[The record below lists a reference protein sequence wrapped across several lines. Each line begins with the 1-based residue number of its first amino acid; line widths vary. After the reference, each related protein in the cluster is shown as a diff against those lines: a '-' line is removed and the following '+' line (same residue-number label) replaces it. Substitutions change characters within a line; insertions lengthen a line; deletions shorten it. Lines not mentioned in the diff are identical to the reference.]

1 MLHLFLG
8 HDAILVFIHF
18 RCDQTLQGLVRK
30 MDDLFIRDRRRLLY
44 GDRQFDHSVLLDILP
59 RRTSDGRRPI
69 AVDPYSPVRD
79 PE

>member
-8 HDAILVFIHF
+8 HDAILVFIYF
-18 RCDQTLQGLVRK
+18 RGDQTLQGLVRK

-44 GDRQFDHSVLLDILP
+44 GDRQFDHSVLLDILT
-59 RRTSDGRRPI
+59 RRTGDGRRSI